1 MISTNGGGAAGRKR
15 LGNMVIPD
23 NNPYRVYTKGALCG
37 NIFSE
42 KRNISTS
49 CKIFQTCWIFAF
61 FAFTLRSKIFEME
74 NTNTEKDFTK
84 NWVSS
89 SRFLFYVQVAVVIA
103 FVLGGCYSL
112 YEHRYKGKPE
122 VEVPDN
128 TLYDP
133 KYK

>member
-1 MISTNGGGAAGRKR
+1 
-15 LGNMVIPD
+15 
-23 NNPYRVYTKGALCG
+23 
-37 NIFSE
+37 
-42 KRNISTS
+42 
-49 CKIFQTCWIFAF
+49 
-61 FAFTLRSKIFEME
+61 ME